1 MKRRRPQR
9 SRERS
14 QLARRYGKQCGNGS
28 AHDPSPT
35 FLRCK
40 KTAVTDD
47 KVLLQTRHEH
57 ACCVGSA
64 DDGKC
69 AGGREEAVAAMHSE
83 ARQWENKARG
93 WEQEV
98 AAAQRASQ
106 NTKRQAADERIEAE
120 QRWADERLKLHAQ
133 LAAAVKRAH
142 EAGRAEILLQGRL
155 AGVQARLAEAESEV
169 QRATACQREAAAR
182 LAAREAELEAYETG
196 RAQRAEAEV
205 AERTE
210 ATIWR
215 RQRACD
221 AKELHFRSKVCVF

>member
-1 MKRRRPQR
+1 MR
-9 SRERS
+9 
-14 QLARRYGKQCGNGS
+14 
-28 AHDPSPT
+28 
-35 FLRCK
+35 
-40 KTAVTDD
+40 
-47 KVLLQTRHEH
+47 TRQEH

-64 DDGKC
+64 DDGKR
-69 AGGREEAVAAMHSE
+69 AGGREEAVAAMNSE
-83 ARQWENKARG
+83 ARQWEKKARR

-106 NTKRQAADERIEAE
+106 NTIRQAADERIEAE

-133 LAAAVKRAH
+133 LAAAGKRAH
-142 EAGRAEILLQGRL
+142 EAGRADVLLQGRL

-182 LAAREAELEAYETG
+182 LAAREAELEAHDTG

-210 ATIWR
+210 AAIWR

-221 AKELHFRSKVCVF
+221 AKELHFRSKVRVF